1 MRPWLVLAILLIL
14 LLPLGAGQSEEP
26 GNLQPDAR
34 FLGIDVFEMPIE
46 SRWQVRYH
54 ALVWD
59 AYIDHFDEW
68 GTDLYLVIPDDSCY
82 GGLGGR
88 TGSLYLI
95 WNARVGPEVVVY
107 GGDWWGK
114 SGDFRWDGSEV
125 HLGNWCAGP
134 VWRFP

>member
-1 MRPWLVLAILLIL
+1 MKTWIVSIGFLLL
-14 LLPLGAGQSEEP
+14 MLPLGAGQSKEP
-26 GNLQPDAR
+26 GNLQPDRR

-46 SRWQVRYH
+46 DRWQVRYH
-54 ALVWD
+54 ALLWD
-59 AYIDHFDEW
+59 AYVDHFDEW

-82 GGLGGR
+82 GGVGGR

-95 WNARVGPEVVVY
+95 WNRVGPEIVVY

-114 SGDFRWDGSEV
+114 PSDFRWDGSEV
-125 HLGNWCAGP
+125 RLGNWCAAP